1 MDKGKK
7 TNERVNMKIK
17 RIAKIVLITLG
28 AIFLI
33 IGVPIII
40 NECYKANSG
49 YTTVW
54 DGADALGYYGS
65 ILGSIIA
72 VATLAITIIFTKK
85 QIQRESFIRTET
97 EKLSKLET
105 IFGEILDS
113 INPMETMKKVMDN
126 GFIDPTKAINILQK
140 YQLNC
145 KTACDR
151 LNAHLNMSDY
161 PKFKKIIE
169 SIASIS
175 EEFVSI
181 SQGEIDQY
189 SDLRLWSHRETSL
202 KMLRNEEI
210 IPGSFL
216 PKDIAFSKDIVEKT
230 NAIDY
235 ANIEKTIAT
244 LNGNFVDLYETKFRG
259 LLQLYGATFE
269 ESKTEIHKKADG
281 ILRIGRK

>member
-1 MDKGKK
+1 
-7 TNERVNMKIK
+7 MKIK
-17 RIAKIVLITLG
+17 RIAKIVLIILG

-40 NECYKANSG
+40 NECYKANFG
-49 YTTVW
+49 YSTVW
-54 DGADALGYYGS
+54 NGADALGYYGA
-65 ILGSIIA
+65 ILGSVIA
-72 VATLAITIIFTKK
+72 VVTLAVTIIFTKK
-85 QIQRESFIRTET
+85 QIQREGYIRIET

-210 IPGSFL
+210 IPGSFS

-230 NAIDY
+230 SAIDY

-244 LNGNFVDLYETKFRG
+244 LNGNFVDLYETKFRS

-269 ESKTEIHKKADG
+269 EEKSEIHKIAND
-281 ILRIGRK
+281 ILRIGKK

>member
-1 MDKGKK
+1 MEIKK
-7 TNERVNMKIK
+7 AV
-17 RIAKIVLITLG
+17 KIVLIILG
-28 AIFLI
+28 AMFLI
-33 IGVPIII
+33 IGVPIVI
-40 NECYKANSG
+40 NECYKTNSG

-54 DGADALGYYGS
+54 DGADLLGYYGA
-65 ILGSIIA
+65 ILGSVIA
-72 VATLAITIIFTKK
+72 VATLAVTIIFTKK
-85 QIQRESFIRTET
+85 QIQRESYIRTEA
-97 EKLSKLET
+97 EKFSKLET
-105 IFGEILDS
+105 VFLEILDS
-113 INPMETMKKVMDN
+113 INPIETMKKVMDN
-126 GFIDPTKAINILQK
+126 GFTDPTKAINILQK

-161 PKFKKIIE
+161 PKFKKIID
-169 SIASIS
+169 SISSIS

-189 SDLRLWSHRETSL
+189 SDLRLWSHRETAL
-202 KMLRNEEI
+202 KMLQNEEI
-210 IPGSFL
+210 LPGSFS

-230 NAIDY
+230 STIDY

-269 ESKTEIHKKADG
+269 ESKTEIHKKADD

>member
-1 MDKGKK
+1 MID
-7 TNERVNMKIK
+7 ERQNMKIK
-17 RIAKIVLITLG
+17 KAVKIVLIVLG

>member
-1 MDKGKK
+1 
-7 TNERVNMKIK
+7 MKIK
-17 RIAKIVLITLG
+17 RIAKIVLIILG

-40 NECYKANSG
+40 NECYKANFG
-49 YTTVW
+49 YSTVW
-54 DGADALGYYGS
+54 NGAEALGYYGA
-65 ILGSIIA
+65 ILGSVIA
-72 VATLAITIIFTKK
+72 VVTLAVTIIFTKK
-85 QIQRESFIRTET
+85 QIQREGYIRIET

-210 IPGSFL
+210 IPGSFS

-230 NAIDY
+230 STIDY

-244 LNGNFVDLYETKFRG
+244 LNGNFVDLYETKFRS

-269 ESKTEIHKKADG
+269 EEKSEIHKIAND
-281 ILRIGRK
+281 ILHIGRK

>member
-1 MDKGKK
+1 MEIKK
-7 TNERVNMKIK
+7 AV
-17 RIAKIVLITLG
+17 KIVLIILG
-28 AIFLI
+28 AMFLI
-33 IGVPIII
+33 IGVPIVI
-40 NECYKANSG
+40 NECYKTNSG

-54 DGADALGYYGS
+54 DGADLLGYYGA
-65 ILGSIIA
+65 ILGSVIA
-72 VATLAITIIFTKK
+72 VATLAVTIIFTKK
-85 QIQRESFIRTET
+85 QIQRESYIRTEA
-97 EKLSKLET
+97 EKFSKLET
-105 IFGEILDS
+105 VFLEILDS
-113 INPMETMKKVMDN
+113 INPIETMKKVMDN

-161 PKFKKIIE
+161 PKFKKIID

-189 SDLRLWSHRETSL
+189 SDLRLWSHRETAL
-202 KMLRNEEI
+202 KMLQNEEI
-210 IPGSFL
+210 LPGSFS

-230 NAIDY
+230 STIDY

-269 ESKTEIHKKADG
+269 ESKTEIHKKADD

>member
-1 MDKGKK
+1 
-7 TNERVNMKIK
+7 MKIK
-17 RIAKIVLITLG
+17 RIAKIVLIILG

-40 NECYKANSG
+40 NECYKANLG

-54 DGADALGYYGS
+54 NGADALGYYGA
-65 ILGSIIA
+65 ILGSVIA
-72 VATLAITIIFTKK
+72 VVTLAVTIIFTKK
-85 QIQRESFIRTET
+85 QIQREGYIRIET

-145 KTACDR
+145 KTAFDR

-210 IPGSFL
+210 IPGSFS

-244 LNGNFVDLYETKFRG
+244 LNGNFVDLYETKFRS

-269 ESKTEIHKKADG
+269 ESKTEIHKNADG

>member
-1 MDKGKK
+1 
-7 TNERVNMKIK
+7 MKIK
-17 RIAKIVLITLG
+17 RIAKIVLIILG

-40 NECYKANSG
+40 NECYKANFG
-49 YTTVW
+49 YSTVW
-54 DGADALGYYGS
+54 NGADALGYYGA
-65 ILGSIIA
+65 ILGSVIA
-72 VATLAITIIFTKK
+72 VVTLAVTIIFTKK
-85 QIQRESFIRTET
+85 QIQREGYIRIET

-210 IPGSFL
+210 LPGSFS

-230 NAIDY
+230 SAIDY

-244 LNGNFVDLYETKFRG
+244 LNGNFVDLYETKFRS

-269 ESKTEIHKKADG
+269 EEKCEIHKRADY
-281 ILRIGRK
+281 ILRIGKK

>member
-1 MDKGKK
+1 MKK
-7 TNERVNMKIK
+7 ITKT
-17 RIAKIVLITLG
+17 VLVILG
-28 AIFLI
+28 AVFLI
-33 IGVPIII
+33 IGVPVII
-40 NECYKANSG
+40 NECYKANFG
-49 YTTVW
+49 YITVW
-54 DGADALGYYGS
+54 NGADVLGYYGAL
-65 ILGSIIA
+65 LGSIIA

-85 QIQRESFIRTET
+85 QIQRESYIRTET
-97 EKLSKLET
+97 ETLSKLET
-105 IFGEILDS
+105 VFLEILDS
-113 INPMETMKKVMDN
+113 INHIETMKKVMDN

-145 KTACDR
+145 KIACDR
-151 LNAHLNMSDY
+151 LNAHLSMSDY
-161 PKFKKIIE
+161 PKFKKIID

-189 SDLRLWSHRETSL
+189 SDLCLWSHRETAL
-202 KMLRNEEI
+202 KMLQNEEI
-210 IPGSFL
+210 IPGSFS

-230 NAIDY
+230 SAIDY

-244 LNGNFVDLYETKFRG
+244 FNGNFVDLYETKFRG

-281 ILRIGRK
+281 ILRIARK

>member
-1 MDKGKK
+1 MEIKK
-7 TNERVNMKIK
+7 AV
-17 RIAKIVLITLG
+17 KIVLIILG
-28 AIFLI
+28 AMFLI
-33 IGVPIII
+33 IGVPIVI
-40 NECYKANSG
+40 NECYKTNSG

-54 DGADALGYYGS
+54 DGADLLGYYGA
-65 ILGSIIA
+65 ILGSVIA
-72 VATLAITIIFTKK
+72 VATLAVTIIFTKK
-85 QIQRESFIRTET
+85 QIQRESYIRTEA
-97 EKLSKLET
+97 EKFSKLET
-105 IFGEILDS
+105 VFLEILDS
-113 INPMETMKKVMDN
+113 INPIETMKKVMDN
-126 GFIDPTKAINILQK
+126 GFTDPTKAINILQK

-161 PKFKKIIE
+161 PKFKKIID

-189 SDLRLWSHRETSL
+189 SDLRLWSHRETAL
-202 KMLRNEEI
+202 KMLQNEEI
-210 IPGSFL
+210 LPGSFS

-230 NAIDY
+230 STIDY

-269 ESKTEIHKKADG
+269 ESKTEIHKKADD

>member
-1 MDKGKK
+1 MEIKK
-7 TNERVNMKIK
+7 AV
-17 RIAKIVLITLG
+17 KIVLIILG
-28 AIFLI
+28 AMFLI
-33 IGVPIII
+33 IGVPIVI
-40 NECYKANSG
+40 NECYKTNSG

-54 DGADALGYYGS
+54 DGAYLLGYYGA
-65 ILGSIIA
+65 ILGSVIA
-72 VATLAITIIFTKK
+72 VATLAVTIIFTKK
-85 QIQRESFIRTET
+85 QIQRESYIRTEA
-97 EKLSKLET
+97 EKFSKLET
-105 IFGEILDS
+105 VFLEILDS
-113 INPMETMKKVMDN
+113 INPIETMKKVMDN
-126 GFIDPTKAINILQK
+126 GFTDPTKAINILQK

-161 PKFKKIIE
+161 PKFKKIID

-189 SDLRLWSHRETSL
+189 SDLRLWSHRETAL
-202 KMLRNEEI
+202 KMLQNEEI
-210 IPGSFL
+210 LPGSFS

-230 NAIDY
+230 STIDY

-269 ESKTEIHKKADG
+269 ESKTEIHKKADD

>member
-1 MDKGKK
+1 MID
-7 TNERVNMKIK
+7 ERQNMKIK
-17 RIAKIVLITLG
+17 KAVKIVLIVLG

-72 VATLAITIIFTKK
+72 VATLAITIILTKK

-126 GFIDPTKAINILQK
+126 GYIDPTKAINILQK

-189 SDLRLWSHRETSL
+189 SDLRLWSHRETAL
-202 KMLRNEEI
+202 KMLQNEEI
-210 IPGSFL
+210 LPGSFS

-230 NAIDY
+230 SAIDY

-244 LNGNFVDLYETKFRG
+244 LNGNFVDLYETKLRG

>member
-1 MDKGKK
+1 MRCTTPAGGSYQS
-7 TNERVNMKIK
+7 IK
-17 RIAKIVLITLG
+17 EALYHYMRTG
-28 AIFLI
+28 
-33 IGVPIII
+33 I
-40 NECYKANSG
+40 NENIVGRITNCLKP
-49 YTTVW
+49 
-54 DGADALGYYGS
+54 DGTPDDDAIKTYS
-65 ILGSIIA
+65 PEKFEA
-72 VATLAITIIFTKK
+72 LA
-85 QIQRESFIRTET
+85 QYV
-97 EKLSKLET
+97 LN
-105 IFGEILDS
+105 GEIKEEQLDK
-113 INPMETMKKVMDN
+113 MTLEEFKRLAMKKVMDN

-145 KTACDR
+145 KIACDR

-161 PKFKKIIE
+161 PKFKKIID

-189 SDLRLWSHRETSL
+189 SDLRLWSHRETAL
-202 KMLRNEEI
+202 KMLQNEEI
-210 IPGSFL
+210 LPGSFS

-230 NAIDY
+230 SAIDY